1 MNYNNYP
8 LNYTPQNYTT
18 QQTYQNNGINWVQGL
33 AGAKSFLVGAGNS
46 ALLMDS
52 EEQVFYIK
60 STDQSGMPLPLRVF
74 DYKERTNTSPETPL
88 NNTFNSTEYVTKDE
102 LEKRLQQILGK
113 DDTNGK
119 SSIQSNE

>member
-8 LNYTPQNYTT
+8 MNYPQNYTA
-18 QQTYQNNGINWVQGL
+18 QQNYQNSGINWVQGL

-60 STDQSGMPLPLRVF
+60 STDQSGMPLPLRTF
-74 DYKERTNTSPETPL
+74 DYKERTSSETPS
-88 NNTFNSTEYVTKDE
+88 NGTFNSTEYVTKDE
-102 LEKRLQQILGK
+102 LEKRLQQILERK
-113 DDTNGK
+113 EDTNAK
-119 SSIQSNE
+119 SSV